1 MPAAGTGTLDIAED
15 TKYHRHSTDRAF
27 LPAKL
32 ARERQAHL
40 KICTDSLVTRVE
52 LVTEGEDVRA
62 TGVHFE
68 ATNSRKAWKRYFAKA
83 RREVVL
89 CGGALG
95 SPQVLML
102 RWDRSIY
109 PCEHLELTPHVA
121 YSGLGPKEHLESR
134 GISVI
139 RDLPAIGSYLVCR
152 SLLSLSNNT
161 NSVYSKITS
170 VSH

>member
-32 ARERQAHL
+32 AKERQARL

-52 LVTEGEDVRA
+52 LVKEDEEIRA

-68 ATNSRKAWKRYFAKA
+68 ATSSRKAWKRYFAKA

-95 SPQVLML
+95 SPQILML
-102 RWDRSIY
+102 RWDSSI
-109 PCEHLELTPHVA
+109 CSCWHSKLTSPTV
-121 YSGLGPKEHLESR
+121 G
-134 GISVI
+134 
-139 RDLPAIGSYLVCR
+139 
-152 SLLSLSNNT
+152 
-161 NSVYSKITS
+161 
-170 VSH
+170 